1 MTEDRLTKKHV
12 KYYKNSFFE
21 DTHLKMSSLM
31 TSFMKK
37 CKKTI
42 PESFN
47 LNEDI
52 NGFNDDIMRLKLS
65 QQ

>member
-1 MTEDRLTKKHV
+1 
-12 KYYKNSFFE
+12 
-21 DTHLKMSSLM
+21 M